1 MPLTEENPVEDPGVR
16 QAADRLLAAARTRT
30 PCAPVRDVLPDGTAE
45 TAYAVQNILTAD
57 ALAAGRRIVGRKV
70 GLTSPA
76 VQQQLGVDQPDFGVL
91 FADTA
96 VPDGGVADS
105 AALLQPKVEAEI
117 AFVLS
122 ADLDA
127 PDLDAAAVRAATE
140 HVVAALEIVDS
151 RIAGW
156 DITFADT
163 VADNASSAM
172 YVLGPR
178 QVPLA
183 GLDLTEVRMELVD
196 AVGDIVSSGTG
207 AACLGDPVTAV
218 LWLART
224 CRDLGSPLR
233 AGEVVLSGALGP
245 MVPAAAGA
253 RYTATL
259 STLGSVSVAFSDPGT
274 ATTDRRSVGVTAG

>member
-1 MPLTEENPVEDPGVR
+1 MPVHPGVE
-16 QAADRLLAAARTRT
+16 QAADRLLNAARTRT
-30 PCAPVRDVLPDGTAE
+30 PCVPVRDVLPDGSAE
-45 TAYAVQNILTAD
+45 TAYAVQNILTANS
-57 ALAAGRRIVGRKV
+57 LAAGRRIVGRKV

-91 FADTA
+91 YADME

-105 AALLQPKVEAEI
+105 SLLLQPKVEAEI

-122 ADLDA
+122 ADLDSQ
-127 PDLDAAAVRAATE
+127 DIDDAAVRAATE
-140 HVVAALEIVDS
+140 YVVPALEIVDS

-172 YVLGPR
+172 YVLGSAHSS
-178 QVPLA
+178 LD
-183 GLDLTEVRMELVD
+183 GLDLTAVRMTLLDGE
-196 AVGDIVSSGTG
+196 GETVSSGTG
-207 AACLGDPVTAV
+207 AACLGDPVSAV

-245 MVPAAAGA
+245 MVPAAPDGV
-253 RYTATL
+253 YSATL
-259 STLGSVSVAFSDPGT
+259 SALGTVSVAFSGPGT
-274 ATTDRRSVGVTAG
+274 TVETERRSASVTS

>member
-1 MPLTEENPVEDPGVR
+1 
-16 QAADRLLAAARTRT
+16 
-30 PCAPVRDVLPDGTAE
+30 
-45 TAYAVQNILTAD
+45 
-57 ALAAGRRIVGRKV
+57 
-70 GLTSPA
+70 
-76 VQQQLGVDQPDFGVL
+76 VDQPDFGVL
-91 FADTA
+91 YADMA

-105 AALLQPKVEAEI
+105 TALLQPKVEAEI

-122 ADLDA
+122 ADLDS

-172 YVLGPR
+172 YVLGPL
-178 QVPLA
+178 QTSLV
-183 GLDLTEVRMELVD
+183 GLDLTQVRMSLVD
-196 AVGDIVSSGTG
+196 ESGRTVSSGTG
-207 AACLGDPVTAV
+207 AACLGDPVEAV

-245 MVPAAAGA
+245 MVPATAGD

-259 STLGSVSVAFSDPGT
+259 STLGTVSVGFSDPDL
-274 ATTDRRSVGVTAG
+274 APTDRRSLSASAE

>member
-1 MPLTEENPVEDPGVR
+1 MSENPGIRE
-16 QAADRLLAAARTRT
+16 AAHRLLAAARTRT
-30 PCAPVRDVLPDGTAE
+30 PCAPVRDVLPDGRAE

-57 ALAAGRRIVGRKV
+57 AIATGRRIVGRKV

-91 FADTA
+91 YADMA

-105 AALLQPKVEAEI
+105 AALLQPKIEAEV

-122 ADLDA
+122 DDLETEDLDA
-127 PDLDAAAVRAATE
+127 DAVRAGTE
-140 HVVAALEIVDS
+140 YVAAALEIVDS
-151 RIAGW
+151 RIEGW

-172 YVLGPR
+172 YVLGPLR
-178 QVPLA
+178 TSLD
-183 GLDLTEVRMELVD
+183 GLDLTQVRMSLVD
-196 AVGDIVSSGTG
+196 GSGRTVSEGTG
-207 AACLGDPVTAV
+207 AACLDDPVEAV
-218 LWLART
+218 LWLARV

-245 MVPAAAGA
+245 MVPVAAGG

-259 STLGSVSVAFSDPGT
+259 SPLGTVSVGFSDPGT
-274 ATTDRRSVGVTAG
+274 AATEQRSASASVNGGRR

>member
-1 MPLTEENPVEDPGVR
+1 MPVNPGV
-16 QAADRLLAAARTRT
+16 QEAAERLLTAARTHT
-30 PCAPVRDVLPDGTAE
+30 PCAPVRDVLPDGAAE
-45 TAYAVQNILTAD
+45 TAYAVQKILTED
-57 ALAAGRRIVGRKV
+57 SLDAGRRIVGRKV

-91 FADTA
+91 YDDMA

-105 AALLQPKVEAEI
+105 ARLLQPKVEAEI

-127 PDLDAAAVRAATE
+127 ADIDEAAVRAATE
-140 HVVAALEIVDS
+140 YVVPALEIVDS

-172 YVLGPR
+172 YVLGSSR
-178 QVPLA
+178 TSVD
-183 GLDLTEVRMELVD
+183 GLDLTQVRMTLLDGE
-196 AVGDIVSSGTG
+196 GETVSKGTG
-207 AACLGDPVTAV
+207 AACLGDPVAAV
-218 LWLART
+218 LWLAHT

-245 MVPAAAGA
+245 MVPVGPDGV
-253 RYTATL
+253 YSATL
-259 STLGSVSVAFSDPGT
+259 STLGTVSVAFSGPRTPLGADQ
-274 ATTDRRSVGVTAG
+274 RSASVSS